1 MECVAYIRVSTERQ
15 AEEGYGLESQK
26 RDIDEYC
33 RKHQLIVKE
42 YYVDAGL
49 SGMEMSKRVEL
60 QRLISDMSKIDV
72 IVVYKLD
79 RLARDTVDAL
89 YMIEKIFTPKGICVE
104 SVHDFARYVTPQDK
118 FQTQVMAAVAEYDRN
133 TMMLR
138 MRGGMLERVKRGFWM
153 GGGNL
158 PFCYSYDREL
168 GILVPI
174 PERAEAARNA
184 LELYINGYSD
194 ATITQMY
201 HYSCERVTKAILTSP
216 VNIGMIPYKGNVYQG
231 KHQPIFDVDRFE
243 LAQEIRKSRRNAKS
257 WISHSTNLLTGLC
270 YCGVCGC
277 AMRYQK
283 WGRGDDAP
291 RKIYCCSR
299 NKDLDYLPNYNHD
312 CDNTTQWAENIE
324 KQVEEQMLKI
334 SVNLSKYKPKEKE
347 TKLQMMQSQL
357 NREKNKLKRLY
368 NLYSEGNDTVIELIK
383 QSEEEIKRITDAIK
397 EESKSAR
404 NTQKKEFVYD
414 NIKKLADVWDNIDK
428 QSKNKILKS
437 IISKIVIVN
446 DNIEIQLK
454 NF

>member
-33 RKHQLIVKE
+33 RKHQLIIKE

-60 QRLISDMSKIDV
+60 QRLISDMAKIDV

-158 PFCYSYDREL
+158 PFCYSYDKEL

-174 PERAEAARNA
+174 PERAETARNA

-194 ATITQMY
+194 GHIARIC
-201 HYSCERVTKAILTSP
+201 HYSGEPVAKKILTSV
-216 VNIGMIPYKGNVYQG
+216 VNIGMIPYKGKVYQG
-231 KHQPIFDVDRFE
+231 KHEPIFDIERYE
-243 LAQEIRKSRRNAKS
+243 LAQEIRKSRHDAKS
-257 WISHSTNLLTGLC
+257 WIAHPTNLLTGLC

-283 WGRGDDAP
+283 WGQKEDSP
-291 RKIYCCSR
+291 RKIYCCSK
-299 NKDLDYLPNYNHD
+299 NIDLDYLPNYNHA
-312 CDNTTQWAENIE
+312 CDSKPQWATDIE
-324 KQVEEQMLKI
+324 KQVEEQMLEI

-357 NREKNKLKRLY
+357 SREKNKLKRLY
-368 NLYSEGNDTVIELIK
+368 VLYAEGNDTVIELIK
-383 QSEEEIKRITDAIK
+383 QAEEEVKRITVAIE
-397 EESKSAR
+397 EESKTAK

-414 NIKKLADVWDNIDK
+414 NIKKLADVWDKIDK
-428 QSKNKILKS
+428 QSKNKILKT